1 MACTCNKKINC
12 NNGEEC
18 PCGIELK
25 LYDSSDNL
33 VETLDGY
40 GYSLG
45 GENYFQFEQ
54 GTTFPTG
61 TLVMSYNDTIGRWE
75 LVHNDP
81 TLYLP
86 ATSMLFG
93 TYTTDALCPDS
104 DCGLDL
110 SCNTL
115 EFQFGGIS
123 FGNIQW
129 QGDLYNG
136 RKLYRIDI
144 NDYPLSGLSGENF
157 IIYWGNNQNMQQANG
172 ITENR
177 WLLVSLGVY
186 TMENLPFPLEDVSTS
201 GEVTMSLTG
210 YIPSATIECSD
221 GDFQPPTTG
230 GFPPRVGTVPEG
242 PQGYTGVVEKVEC
255 GCCDEEI
262 SVSVLLSNVE
272 YDFTADV
279 ATDSNGNVLGING
292 YQYYSFVYDTGGPT
306 TPTYYIFFDGN
317 NWVVNDSLGGKGGI
331 HVNQS
336 EIQDCPYGFYTRNT
350 SDDAIIQIK
359 GVECFD
365 CCDYYTPRFTNFIRK
380 QRAILV
386 DDTSY
391 IRKKEVFGMK
401 CGGEWEDIFRKHL
414 IIDTLSCLPYG
425 VLCEEEEECLI
436 ENLYKNCNC

>member
-12 NNGEEC
+12 NNGEGC

-136 RKLYRIDI
+136 RKL
-144 NDYPLSGLSGENF
+144 
-157 IIYWGNNQNMQQANG
+157 
-172 ITENR
+172 
-177 WLLVSLGVY
+177 
-186 TMENLPFPLEDVSTS
+186 
-201 GEVTMSLTG
+201 
-210 YIPSATIECSD
+210 
-221 GDFQPPTTG
+221 
-230 GFPPRVGTVPEG
+230 
-242 PQGYTGVVEKVEC
+242 
-255 GCCDEEI
+255 
-262 SVSVLLSNVE
+262 
-272 YDFTADV
+272 
-279 ATDSNGNVLGING
+279 
-292 YQYYSFVYDTGGPT
+292 
-306 TPTYYIFFDGN
+306 
-317 NWVVNDSLGGKGGI
+317 
-331 HVNQS
+331 
-336 EIQDCPYGFYTRNT
+336 
-350 SDDAIIQIK
+350 
-359 GVECFD
+359 
-365 CCDYYTPRFTNFIRK
+365 
-380 QRAILV
+380 
-386 DDTSY
+386 
-391 IRKKEVFGMK
+391 
-401 CGGEWEDIFRKHL
+401 
-414 IIDTLSCLPYG
+414 
-425 VLCEEEEECLI
+425 
-436 ENLYKNCNC
+436 